1 MRDAH
6 FGVGRVVAV
15 CFKGPTVAVE
25 LDVSAVAGGDGG
37 LDTADRSDEG
47 IVVGFG
53 SGGGEPSAQQ
63 GPEQPEG
70 QAAKDGKQDELD
82 LDGPAE
88 GCSGRGA
95 YGAHREAGQQKS
107 GSKDFQKKESGG
119 GNQPNGPGHNFDF
132 RY

>member
-1 MRDAH
+1 MHDAH
-6 FGVGRVVAV
+6 FGVGREVAV
-15 CFKGPTVAVE
+15 CLKGPAVAVD
-25 LDVSAVAGGDGG
+25 LDVPTVAGGDVG
-37 LDTADRSDEG
+37 LHTADRSDQG

-53 SGGGEPSAQQ
+53 SGRGEPRAQQ

-95 YGAHREAGQQKS
+95 CGAHREAGQQKS
-107 GSKDFQKKESGG
+107 RSKHLKKEENGG
-119 GNQPNGPGHNFDF
+119 GNQPDGPGHNFDF